1 MVPIAPISPPRRPGF
16 SLVEVLLVVVIL
28 GLMMAMALPR
38 ITEMKSKSSL
48 RAARQGL
55 SSLFATAR
63 AAAVQK
69 GKVATLT
76 MSGTTASVVVLSG
89 LQGQPVTIMGPVRF
103 DQQFG
108 ATLAAL
114 SAAPMSIRYDARGLV
129 TPSSVAIT
137 RYRLNVGTYSDT
149 VCVNGVGLVMLK
161 GCDL

>member
-1 MVPIAPISPPRRPGF
+1 M
-16 SLVEVLLVVVIL
+16 VVVVL
-28 GLMMAMALPR
+28 GLMMAMALPK
-38 ITEMKSKSSL
+38 IAELKSRSSL

-55 SSLFATAR
+55 SALFAATR

-76 MSGTTASVVVLSG
+76 LSGTTASVVVLSG

-108 ATLAAL
+108 ATLTAMA
-114 SAAPMSIRYDARGLV
+114 SAPMTIRYDARGLV
-129 TPSSVAIT
+129 TPATVTIT
-137 RYRLNVGTYSDT
+137 RYRLSVGSTSDT

-161 GCDL
+161 GCEL